1 MEKVDLDE
9 LENLYFPHTGIIHY
23 FGDADLS
30 YLNPI
35 LKAVPEMIAELKLLR
50 SENEKLRKV
59 CEAAR
64 DVSDVMSR
72 LVKYIE
78 DENDYEE
85 LREVLSNLEKELG
98 GENGT
103 YASK

>member
-1 MEKVDLDE
+1 MENEISPWIMWE
-9 LENLYFPHTGIIHY
+9 LN
-23 FGDADLS
+23 
-30 YLNPI
+30 
-35 LKAVPEMIAELKLLR
+35 KLR

-78 DENDYEE
+78 DESDYQE
-85 LREVLSNLEKELG
+85 LREVLSNLNKELG
-98 GENGT
+98 VENG
-103 YASK
+103 KG

>member
-1 MEKVDLDE
+1 MEKVDTPISDWVMDE
-9 LENLYFPHTGIIHY
+9 IN
-23 FGDADLS
+23 
-30 YLNPI
+30 N
-35 LKAVPEMIAELKLLR
+35 LR

-78 DENDYEE
+78 DESDYEE
-85 LREVLSNLEKELG
+85 LREVLSNLKKELG
-98 GENGT
+98 V
-103 YASK
+103 